1 MKKSTALAILALV
14 VTMVFSIGC
23 AQQPYDPPTPIPTLP
38 PATLPVSIPTEAVVS
53 EETAPTAVA
62 EGEEAIPTPVG
73 EAATTSEVDAIEMGA
88 GVFQQY
94 CVGCHNLTAETKV
107 GPGLAGIFGKEQL
120 PNGKSVSEE
129 NLKEW
134 ITGGGGA
141 MPGIP
146 LNDEQL
152 AAVIAFLQDATEQ

>member
-1 MKKSTALAILALV
+1 MKKSLALAIFALV
-14 VTMVFSIGC
+14 VSMVFSISC
-23 AQQPYDPPTPIPTLP
+23 AQQPYNPPTPIPTLP
-38 PATLPVSIPTEAVVS
+38 PATLPVLMPTEAATS
-53 EETAPTAVA
+53 DETAPTAAA
-62 EGEEAIPTPVG
+62 EGDEAIPTPV
-73 EAATTSEVDAIEMGA
+73 EEATTVSETDMIDTGA

-120 PNGKSVSEE
+120 PNGQPVNEE

-134 ITGGGGA
+134 IAMGGGA

-146 LNDEQL
+146 LTDEQL
-152 AAVIAFLQDATEQ
+152 AAVVAFLQDATEQ